1 MKKSYNSIRLVR
13 VGKAGETQFERGS
26 IEDTVRRISRGD
38 NLKLDSLGQ
47 TLLSVLHTDLP
58 PLPTK
63 PVRRLSSKKSVPVKS
78 GHWRPKQ
85 RPSAPGSSFQDLL
98 SHITTRR
105 EKPQTKSGPA
115 SEVEPAS
122 RRKEGTEASR
132 ERMMMPPPLPPPPA
146 PAPAAPKR
154 FSQIL
159 ALSDESSSSEDEEL
173 DEFVMQR
180 LSELEAEEDKTN
192 HLKRD
197 LT

>member
-13 VGKAGETQFERGS
+13 VVKAGETQFERGS
-26 IEDTVRRISRGD
+26 IEDTVRRIFRGD

-98 SHITTRR
+98 SHITTGERSLR
-105 EKPQTKSGPA
+105 PSLDRSVRLSQPQGG
-115 SEVEPAS
+115 
-122 RRKEGTEASR
+122 RKELK
-132 ERMMMPPPLPPPPA
+132 PPG
-146 PAPAAPKR
+146 
-154 FSQIL
+154 SG
-159 ALSDESSSSEDEEL
+159 
-173 DEFVMQR
+173 
-180 LSELEAEEDKTN
+180 
-192 HLKRD
+192 
-197 LT
+197 

>member
-1 MKKSYNSIRLVR
+1 MKKSYSSIRLVR

-63 PVRRLSSKKSVPVKS
+63 PVRRLSSKISVPVKS

-98 SHITTRR
+98 SHITTGTGR
-105 EKPQTKSGPA
+105 EKALPEERELPAGLCCSKELSGDDVPAGVERRIFSVPPGTKDSGIRVRESA
-115 SEVEPAS
+115 VS
-122 RRKEGTEASR
+122 SR
-132 ERMMMPPPLPPPPA
+132 ENCSGEPDHLFHKGCLEQ
-146 PAPAAPKR
+146 AAIE
-154 FSQIL
+154 Q
-159 ALSDESSSSEDEEL
+159 A
-173 DEFVMQR
+173 
-180 LSELEAEEDKTN
+180 T
-192 HLKRD
+192 
-197 LT
+197 

>member
-78 GHWRPKQ
+78 GHWRPNQ

-98 SHITTRR
+98 SQITTRR
-105 EKPQTKSGPA
+105 EKPQTKSGPV
-115 SEVEPAS
+115 SEIEPAS

-132 ERMMMPPPLPPPPA
+132 ERMMMP
-146 PAPAAPKR
+146 
-154 FSQIL
+154 QIL
-159 ALSDESSSSEDEEL
+159 ALSDESSYSEDGEL
-173 DEFVMQR
+173 YEFVMQR
-180 LSELEAEEDKTN
+180 LSKLEAEEDGA
-192 HLKRD
+192 
-197 LT
+197 

>member
-63 PVRRLSSKKSVPVKS
+63 PVRRLRSKKSVPVKS
-78 GHWRPKQ
+78 GHLRPKQ

-98 SHITTRR
+98 SQITTRR
-105 EKPQTKSGPA
+105 EKPKTKSGPA
-115 SEVEPAS
+115 SEIEPAS
-122 RRKEGTEASR
+122 RRKEGAEASR

-180 LSELEAEEDKTN
+180 LSE
-192 HLKRD
+192 RQII
-197 LT
+197 